1 MSRDR
6 DASQE
11 YWEEPSNDSYEHD
24 VLPRRRRRREDEEA
38 DFRPR
43 RRRRARWPFLLV
55 GCIGGIFIVAIAAAV
70 GIFALSSSLPT
81 GGLGSVG
88 NAQTYTSTNQQ
99 QLPLS
104 SSIAQVQVHNQ
115 IGNVSITVDPG
126 VAATTVTTIKKVKA
140 TSSDNASKEFGRI
153 LVQVQP
159 PSTPSNTLTV
169 SASIPNASGTILGK
183 ASDTVD
189 VMITLPAAAITNA
202 GTPLAVNVVT
212 SVGNVT
218 VSGLNAVLVVKND
231 IGNVTAHQTR
241 LVDGSHLE
249 TGTGNVIFDGTLDT
263 SGSLSSD
270 PCKNP
275 TSASHPMYK
284 IQSERGNVDVTLPV
298 TTDVILDANVNVG
311 MINSEFA
318 INVTNTGGSPGY
330 CGPLL
335 SNPLTPPSGVLVLDV
350 SSGNIGLHAG

>member
-11 YWEEPSNDSYEHD
+11 YREEPSNDGYEHD
-24 VLPRRRRRREDEEA
+24 VLPRRRRRRDDEEA

-70 GIFALSSSLPT
+70 GIFAVSSSLPT

-88 NAQTYTSTNQQ
+88 NAQTFTSTNRQ

-115 IGNVSITVDPG
+115 IGNVSITVDPA
-126 VAATTVTTIKKVKA
+126 VTATTVTTIKKVKA
-140 TSSDNASKEFGRI
+140 TSSANASKEFGRI
-153 LVQVQP
+153 LVQVQS
-159 PSTPSNTLTV
+159 PSAPSNTLTV
-169 SASIPNASGTILGK
+169 STSIPNASGTILGK

-189 VMITLPAAAITNA
+189 VMITLPAAASTNA

-218 VSGLNAVLVVKND
+218 VSGLNAMLVVKND
-231 IGNVTAHQTR
+231 IGNVTVHQTR

-270 PCKNP
+270 PCNNP

-311 MINSEFA
+311 MINSEFT
-318 INVTNTGGSPGY
+318 INVTNTGGSAGY

-335 SNPLTPPSGVLVLDV
+335 SNPLTPPAGVLVLDV

>member
-11 YWEEPSNDSYEHD
+11 YWEEPSNDGYEHD
-24 VLPRRRRRREDEEA
+24 VLPRRRRRRDDEEA

-88 NAQTYTSTNQQ
+88 NAQTFTSTNQQ

-115 IGNVSITVDPG
+115 IGDVSITEDPT
-126 VAATTVTTIKKVKA
+126 VTAPTVTTIKKVKA
-140 TSSDNASKEFGRI
+140 TSSASASKEFGRI
-153 LVQVQP
+153 LVQVQL
-159 PSTPSNTLTV
+159 PSAPSNTLTV

-189 VMITLPAAAITNA
+189 VMITLPAAVSTNV
-202 GTPLAVNVVT
+202 GTPLAVNVIT
-212 SVGNVT
+212 SVGNVL
-218 VSGLNAVLVVKND
+218 VSGMNALLVVKNN

-249 TGTGNVIFDGTLDT
+249 TGTGDVIFDGTLVI
-263 SGSLSSD
+263 SCSLSF
-270 PCKNP
+270 NP
-275 TSASHPMYK
+275 Y
-284 IQSERGNVDVTLPV
+284 N
-298 TTDVILDANVNVG
+298 
-311 MINSEFA
+311 
-318 INVTNTGGSPGY
+318 
-330 CGPLL
+330 
-335 SNPLTPPSGVLVLDV
+335 TPPSAYPPCKKIHPERETGMSLCPSRLTL
-350 SSGNIGLHAG
+350 SLMPTSMSA

>member
-11 YWEEPSNDSYEHD
+11 YWEEPSNDGYEHD

-70 GIFALSSSLPT
+70 GIFAVSSSLRT

-88 NAQTYTSTNQQ
+88 NAQTYTSTNRQ
-99 QLPLS
+99 PLGS
-104 SSIAQVQVHNQ
+104 ASIAQVQVHNQ
-115 IGNVSITVDPG
+115 IGDVSITVDQAVTAP
-126 VAATTVTTIKKVKA
+126 TVTTIKKVEA
-140 TSSDNASKEFGRI
+140 TSSASASKEFGRI

-159 PSTPSNTLTV
+159 PSAPSNTLTV
-169 SASIPNASGTILGK
+169 STSIPNASGTILGK

-249 TGTGNVIFDGTLDT
+249 TGTGDVIFDGTLDT

-270 PCKNP
+270 PCNNP

-298 TTDVILDANVNVG
+298 TTNVILDANVNVG

-318 INVTNTGGSPGY
+318 IKVTNTGGSPSY
-330 CGPLL
+330 CGSLL
-335 SNPLTPPSGVLVLDV
+335 SNPLTPPAGVLVLNV
-350 SSGNIGLHAG
+350 SSGNIALHAR

>member
-1 MSRDR
+1 MSRDS
-6 DASQE
+6 DKSQE
-11 YWEEPSNDSYEHD
+11 YWEEPSDDGYELHT
-24 VLPRRRRRREDEEA
+24 RRR
-38 DFRPR
+38 R

-55 GCIGGIFIVAIAAAV
+55 GCIGGILIVAIAAAV
-70 GIFALSSSLPT
+70 GIFALSSSMPT
-81 GGLGSVG
+81 GGLGSIG
-88 NAQTYTSTNQQ
+88 NTQTFTSTNQQ
-99 QLPLS
+99 PLRLS

-115 IGNVSITVDPG
+115 IGNVSIIVDSG
-126 VAATTVTTIKKVKA
+126 VTTTTVKTIKKVKA

-153 LVQVQP
+153 RVQVQP
-159 PSTPSNTLTV
+159 PSAPSNTLTV
-169 SASIPNASGTILGK
+169 STSIPNASGTILGE
-183 ASDTVD
+183 ASDSVD
-189 VMITLPAAAITNA
+189 VMITLPPAASANA

-212 SVGNVT
+212 SVGNVL
-218 VSGLNAVLVVKND
+218 VVGLNAVLVVKND
-231 IGNVTAHQTR
+231 IGNVTAHQTH

-249 TGTGNVIFDGTLDT
+249 TGTGNVIFDGTLET

-270 PCKNP
+270 PCNNP

-298 TTDVILDANVNVG
+298 TTNVILDANVNVG

-318 INVTNTGGSPGY
+318 IKVTNTGGSPSY

-350 SSGNIGLHAG
+350 SSGNIALHAG

>member
-6 DASQE
+6 DPSQE
-11 YWEEPSNDSYEHD
+11 YWEEPSNDGYEHD
-24 VLPRRRRRREDEEA
+24 VLPRRSRRRDDEEA

-70 GIFALSSSLPT
+70 GIFAVSSSLPT

-88 NAQTYTSTNQQ
+88 NAQTFTSTNR
-99 QLPLS
+99 QLIGS

-115 IGNVSITVDPG
+115 IGDVSITVDPA
-126 VAATTVTTIKKVKA
+126 VTVTTVTTIKKVKA
-140 TSSDNASKEFGRI
+140 TSSASASKEFGRI

-159 PSTPSNTLTV
+159 PSTAPSTLTV

-189 VMITLPAAAITNA
+189 VMITLPAAASTNA
-202 GTPLAVNVVT
+202 GAPLAVNVVT

-249 TGTGNVIFDGTLDT
+249 TGTGDVIYDGTLDT

-270 PCKNP
+270 PCNNP

-298 TTDVILDANVNVG
+298 TTNVILDANVNVG
-311 MINSEFA
+311 MINSEFT
-318 INVTNTGGSPGY
+318 INVTNTGGSAGY

-335 SNPLTPPSGVLVLDV
+335 SNPLTPPAGVLVVDV